1 MEVSVLSPDRV
12 LYTGDAH
19 SVTAPGTIGS
29 FSILESHAPLVTTL
43 EPGLIKI
50 NSGDGEKHFVVQD
63 GFLEVRNNKVTA
75 LLEAALLP
83 DEINADDVQS
93 QLDKLLKQQAVGDE
107 EMKSKQKQLDYL
119 RVQLRYAAQ

>member
-12 LYTGDAH
+12 LYTGEAH

-50 NSGDGEKHFVVQD
+50 NSADGEKHFVVQD

-83 DEINADDVQS
+83 DEISTDDVQS

>member
-19 SVTAPGTIGS
+19 SVTAPGTLGS

-43 EPGLIKI
+43 NPGLIKI
-50 NSGDGEKHFVVQD
+50 ISAEGEKHFVVQD
-63 GFLEVRNNKVTA
+63 GFLEVRNNKITA

-83 DEINADDVQS
+83 DEISADQVQAE
-93 QLDKLLKQQAVGDE
+93 LDKLLKLQVSGDSE
-107 EMKSKQKQLDYL
+107 LENKQKQLDYL

>member
-19 SVTAPGTIGS
+19 SVTAPGTLGS

-43 EPGLIKI
+43 NPGLIKI
-50 NSGDGEKHFVVQD
+50 ISAEGEKHFVVQD
-63 GFLEVRNNKVTA
+63 GFLEVRNNKITA

-83 DEINADDVQS
+83 DEISADQVQAE
-93 QLDKLLKQQAVGDE
+93 LDKLLKLQVSGDSE
-107 EMKSKQKQLDYL
+107 LENKQKQLDYL
-119 RVQLRYAAQ
+119 RVQLRYAAK

>member
-50 NSGDGEKHFVVQD
+50 NSADGEKHFVVQD

-83 DEINADDVQS
+83 DEIKADDVQS

-107 EMKSKQKQLDYL
+107 ELKSKQKQLDYL

>member
-50 NSGDGEKHFVVQD
+50 NSTDGEKHFVVQD

-107 EMKSKQKQLDYL
+107 ELKSKQKQLDYL

>member
-107 EMKSKQKQLDYL
+107 ELKSKQKQLDYL

>member
-1 MEVSVLSPDRV
+1 MEVSILSPDRV
-12 LYTGDAH
+12 LYTGDAQ
-19 SVTAPGTIGS
+19 SITAPGTVGS

-50 NSGDGEKHFVVQD
+50 NSADGEKHFVVRD

-107 EMKSKQKQLDYL
+107 AMKNKQNQLDYL

>member
-83 DEINADDVQS
+83 DEIKADDVQS

>member
-19 SVTAPGTIGS
+19 SVTAPGTLGS

-43 EPGLIKI
+43 NPGLIKI
-50 NSGDGEKHFVVQD
+50 ISAEGEKHFVVQD
-63 GFLEVRNNKVTA
+63 GFLEVRNNKITA

-83 DEINADDVQS
+83 DEISADQVQAE
-93 QLDKLLKQQAVGDE
+93 LDKLLKLQISGDSE
-107 EMKSKQKQLDYL
+107 LENKQKQLDYL

>member
-50 NSGDGEKHFVVQD
+50 NSADGEKHFVVQD

-107 EMKSKQKQLDYL
+107 ELKSKQKQLDYL

>member
-50 NSGDGEKHFVVQD
+50 NSAEGEKHFVVQD

>member
-12 LYTGDAH
+12 LYAGDAH
-19 SVTAPGTIGS
+19 SVTAPGTLGS

-43 EPGLIKI
+43 DPGLIKI
-50 NSGDGEKHFVVQD
+50 ISAEGEKHFVVQD
-63 GFLEVRNNKVTA
+63 GFLEVRNNKITA

-83 DEINADDVQS
+83 DEISADQVQAE
-93 QLDKLLKQQAVGDE
+93 LDKLLKLQVSGDSE
-107 EMKSKQKQLDYL
+107 LENKQKQLDYL

>member
-50 NSGDGEKHFVVQD
+50 NSADGEKHFVVQD